1 MKIDVPPEIFG
12 NDPAGFIDHLGLV
25 VQQRTASAD
34 TVWEVSAKQ
43 NDLVSAQTLHGP
55 ALKRSRFD
63 VSAAPT
69 PSVPGGMPPKLFDTF
84 EKIAQALDEN
94 PTLAARLDRIITTL
108 IAVPDHQVP
117 AVIEWGSAAL
127 SRIPLQRADGTTEP
141 LFPSHS
147 VHDIRIDPLAYR
159 WSKLPQV
166 LLRLR
171 HSTAAEL
178 VSESKQN
185 PEKATFQSSGALL
198 EGTVF
203 GGLYFASLLGHQSPS
218 MWGIGIPRVGQVI
231 VYTFGRLL
239 NGRGFGASRDP
250 LDCLQALIHHAP
262 THDFSNTIADAPNM
276 HKAIFSEAVD
286 WWASRVDKTLRDI
299 FSPTTYLDANN
310 FYVPEAHQRWMLNL
324 EQLLTRIGAILSQ
337 PRDRS
342 AQLMLMF
349 PAMDLLADSFTGANG
364 IGQLMTP
371 TRLTK
376 RINAIEERVPTRIR
390 PLIMAPAY
398 RALAAAQQVSDEF
411 FTPSPNPDATTES
424 RLIRL
429 WNARRNTTHG
439 FNENAEILAEHTGRL
454 PADIVFVPMV
464 YLLDILTDR
473 ERVLQR
479 IARGCRTAHPGRTS

>member
-1 MKIDVPPEIFG
+1 MKIDVPPEMYG
-12 NDPAGFIDHLGLV
+12 NNPAGFIDHLDLV
-25 VQQRTASAD
+25 AERCPTGSD
-34 TVWEVSAKQ
+34 TVWEVSAKHT
-43 NDLVSAQTLHGP
+43 DLVSAQTLHGP

-63 VSAAPT
+63 VSPAPT
-69 PSVPGGMPPKLFDTF
+69 PDVPGGMPSKLSDTF
-84 EKIAQALDEN
+84 DKITQALDGN
-94 PTLAARLDRIITTL
+94 PALAARLDRIITTL
-108 IAVPDHQVP
+108 IAIPDHQVP
-117 AVIEWGSAAL
+117 AAIEWGSTVL

-141 LFPSHS
+141 LFPRHS
-147 VHDIRIDPLAYR
+147 VHDVRIDPLAYR

-171 HSTAAEL
+171 HSTAADIVE
-178 VSESKQN
+178 ESKQN

-198 EGTVF
+198 EGTIF
-203 GGLYFASLLGHQSPS
+203 GGLYFAPVLGSQSPS

-231 VYTFGRLL
+231 VYTFGRLI

-250 LDCLQALIHHAP
+250 LDCLQVLLHYSP
-262 THDFSNTIADAPNM
+262 THDFANTIADASDM
-276 HKAIFSEAVD
+276 HKAIFSETVD

-324 EQLLTRIGAILSQ
+324 EQLITRIGAILSH

-371 TRLTK
+371 TRLAK
-376 RINAIEERVPTRIR
+376 RINAIEEHVPTRIK
-390 PLIMAPAY
+390 PLVMAPAY
-398 RALAAAQQVSDEF
+398 RALEAARQVSDEF
-411 FTPSPNPDATTES
+411 FAPSPNPDATTES
-424 RLIRL
+424 RLIHL

-473 ERVLQR
+473 ERLLQR